1 MKCSVR
7 LGAFAAALVA
17 ISAVPAR
24 AEFVTIN
31 GQVVIPYDS
40 FREDDEGSAQDT
52 KAGLLSAGGQVLAR
66 AQRALQSGN
75 GVIVGPSIGGQSLHG
90 QGNGHDDEAT
100 RNTQVNDPA
109 LDSVQIIP
117 GFFPFEFGTESE
129 TSMVSRGRDIV
140 VGYNTSAG
148 SHLTLFPDG
157 LFFTQLLLSG
167 YSVSHDGGKTWKS
180 GFVPGI
186 SPQLPFTFGDPS
198 VAMDRRGNIFYTSL
212 GIDAAFNGALIIN
225 KSSDSGDT
233 WSPATVIVTDNGSD
247 KEWLAIGADPKN
259 PSRDN
264 LYVTWTSYYNGGN
277 TLNFAR
283 SIDGGN
289 TWTKKVLFA
298 PAGDA
303 NNSSFIQFSN
313 PVVDPLNG
321 RLYVPFLHF
330 STTNADNVRMLVSD
344 DGGDTFSFVAFNSP
358 GAIDAFALP
367 NVTPGVLNDCTS
379 SGFREVLKQGSST
392 FPPQQ
397 GFIFSYERVTRLISQ
412 PSTAVFGGNVFIA
425 LNSST
430 SPNLWDPTAG
440 SQIRVIF
447 SRDGGKTWADPLVAA
462 PSTSADPQHV
472 HPSIAVAN
480 FGASAVV
487 GYYVQQKNEK
497 LRTELAT
504 LKVTGN
510 HLKVQD
516 RSPLSSVA
524 FDLTPSNVHLSSNP
538 ADDTINWD
546 STIVQCYDIGE
557 YMSVNTSSFW
567 DADSRASAAWG
578 DNRRS
583 WTPPPGSLVPGVH
596 PQADVFFGRAD
607 Q

>member
-1 MKCSVR
+1 MKWSVR

-17 ISAVPAR
+17 IGALPAR
-24 AEFVTIN
+24 AEFVTID
-31 GQVVIPYDS
+31 GRVVIPYDS
-40 FREDDEGSAQDT
+40 LREDDEGSAGDV
-52 KAGLLSAGGQVLAR
+52 KAGLLSAGGQISAR

-75 GVIVGPSIGGQSLHG
+75 GVILGPSIGGRNSHNQGNG
-90 QGNGHDDEAT
+90 QGNDPP
-100 RNTQVNDPA
+100 RNAQVNDPD
-109 LDSVQIIP
+109 LDHVQIIP
-117 GFFPFEFGTESE
+117 GFPPFEFGTSSE

-148 SHLTLFPDG
+148 AQLTLFPDG

-167 YSVSHDGGKTWKS
+167 FSVSHDGGRSWKS

-186 SPQLPFTFGDPS
+186 APELPFTFGDPS
-198 VAMDRRGNIFYTSL
+198 VAMDRKGNVFYTSL
-212 GIDAAFNGALIIN
+212 GIDFAFNGGLIIN
-225 KSSDSGDT
+225 KSSDFGDT
-233 WSPATVIVTDNGSD
+233 WSPATVIVTDNGAD

-259 PSRDN
+259 PWRDN

-277 TLNFAR
+277 TLKFAR

-289 TWTKKVLFA
+289 TWTTKTLFA
-298 PAGDA
+298 PRGDA
-303 NNSSFIQFSN
+303 ANSSFIQFSN
-313 PVVDPLNG
+313 PVVDPLTG

-367 NVTPGVLNDCTS
+367 NVTPGRLNDCGS
-379 SGFREVLKQGSST
+379 SGFREVLKQGTST
-392 FPPQQ
+392 FPPQ
-397 GFIFSYERVTRLISQ
+397 GIVFSYERVTRLISQ
-412 PSTAVFGGNVFIA
+412 PSTTVFGGRVFIA

-430 SPNLWDPTAG
+430 SPILWDPTAG
-440 SQIRVIF
+440 SQIRVIY
-447 SRDGGKTWADPLVAA
+447 SPDGGKTWADPLIAA
-462 PSTSADPQHV
+462 PSTTADPQHV
-472 HPSIAVAN
+472 HPSIAVAD
-480 FGASAVV
+480 FGGSAAV
-487 GYYVQQKNEK
+487 GYYVQQGNEK
-497 LRTELAT
+497 LRTEVAT

-524 FDLTPSNVHLSSNP
+524 FDLTPSNVHLVPDPS
-538 ADDTINWD
+538 ADTINWD
-546 STIVQCYDIGE
+546 SAIVQCYDIGE
-557 YMSVNTSSFW
+557 YMSVNTPGFW
-567 DADSRASAAWG
+567 DDDARASAAWG

-596 PQADVFFGRAD
+596 PQADVFFGRANE
-607 Q
+607 